1 MEKNNNTEETCQITV
16 TKEVR
21 EQLHNIDCM
30 LRADGNYKGF
40 EHNLNRAIKYALVQ
54 AKLWDGENKH
64 T

>member
-1 MEKNNNTEETCQITV
+1 MEKNNKTEETYQITV

-21 EQLHNIDCM
+21 EHLYKIDCM

-40 EHNLNRAIKYALVQ
+40 EHNLNRAIKYAIIQ
-54 AKLWDGENKH
+54 AELWDEETKL